1 MDRPEEDKTNSGI
14 KLTKQKEGGSNT
26 DPPLGKR
33 FKSPLNLPSNSG
45 DNLCQEGGTG
55 KEQEALTTEK
65 PLPRESDRGSY
76 KEGRV
81 KRPKGKT
88 KDMAKAM
95 EKWLKSGETPTSLVK
110 GPKEVNR
117 ENVKGKRRDIE
128 KIREEKM

>member
-1 MDRPEEDKTNSGI
+1 MDRPEEAKTNSGI
-14 KLTKQKEGGSNT
+14 KLTKQKEGGSNI

-65 PLPRESDRGSY
+65 PLPRESAGGPY

-81 KRPKGKT
+81 KRSKGKT

-95 EKWLKSGETPTSLVK
+95 EKWLKSGETPTILVK
-110 GPKEVNR
+110 GPKEVSR
-117 ENVKGKRRDIE
+117 
-128 KIREEKM
+128 